1 MIHYSYIKSI
11 IIEVRMIEQSQ
22 FGKGEALHFFL
33 SNANGMKVGL
43 TNFGARIVEVLLP
56 VEEDGG
62 VRNVRLSA

>member
-1 MIHYSYIKSI
+1 
-11 IIEVRMIEQSQ
+11 MIEQSQ

-43 TNFGARIVEVLLP
+43 TNFGAHIVEVLLP